1 MVYEPPQ
8 FFFRL
13 WWPAQGKGLSRD
25 SGNAGSTGMLTPSAI
40 IILSRRG
47 TEGETTLRHPSSDRV
62 RSGS

>member
-13 WWPAQGKGLSRD
+13 WWPARGEGLSRD
-25 SGNAGSTGMLTPSAI
+25 SANAGSTGMLTPSTT

-47 TEGETTLRHPSSDRV
+47 TEGETTFQPSL
-62 RSGS
+62 